1 MDSPLKLHPFQA
13 DALRIS
19 REKWKEG
26 ITRQLLALPTGT
38 GKTCIFA
45 CLPRHHE
52 IDKRMLVLAHR
63 EELVY
68 QARAE
73 FRRWNRDSPLK
84 VGIEMA
90 GSESSRSDD
99 VVICSVQSI
108 GRANSGRLYRLPP
121 HEFDVIV
128 CDEAHHSAAS
138 TYLRVFNHF
147 GLLDPDNEKLLLGVT
162 ATPFRADDK
171 ALHPGVY
178 QEIFRQMDILDFI
191 EEGWL
196 CDLRSYR
203 VEGTGTNLD
212 QVRTRADDFAENQLE
227 SVIDNRIRNG
237 LIAKEWK
244 KLAGSRRTLAF
255 AVTVRHAQNL
265 AAAFRDYGVTAEAVW
280 GDDVERKEKL
290 RQHRKGAVQV
300 LCNCA
305 VLTEGYDD
313 RGIDCIVM
321 ARPTLS
327 RVLFVQMI
335 GRGTRVEEGLSN
347 LVEARRSGLA
357 ISKPECI
364 VIDVVDNT
372 KKHDLITLPRLF
384 SSTLDFQGRSLTEI
398 RRQAHPGQICNP
410 YLNAAEIQQVER
422 TQMRV
427 QEIDLFGGARPSA
440 EPVRT
445 VTCDFCNRVIYQRN
459 LETHLR
465 EHGLGP
471 ESKTRPGRWRF
482 GICPHC
488 NQRMRHGRLR
498 WHMKTKC
505 LKRPLKQVART

>member
-1 MDSPLKLHPFQA
+1 VAKGIPVGSPLKLHPFQE

-19 REKWKEG
+19 KEKWKKG
-26 ITRQLLALPTGT
+26 ITRQLLSLPTGT

-63 EELVY
+63 EELIL
-68 QARAE
+68 QAQAQ
-73 FRRWNRDSPLK
+73 FRRWNRDRTLK

-90 GSESSRSDD
+90 GHESSRSDD

-108 GRANSGRLYRLPP
+108 GRANSGRLWRLPP
-121 HEFDVIV
+121 YDFDVIV

-147 GLLDPDNEKLLLGVT
+147 GLLESDNEKLLFGVT

-171 ALHPGVY
+171 ALVPGVY
-178 QEIFRQMDILDFI
+178 QEVFRVMDILDGI

-203 VEGTGTNLD
+203 VEGTGSNLD
-212 QVRTRADDFAENQLE
+212 QVRTCADDFAENQLE
-227 SVIDNRIRNG
+227 NVVDNRIRNG
-237 LIAKEWK
+237 LIAKEWRR
-244 KLAGSRRTLAF
+244 LAGKRRTLVF

-265 AAAFRDYGVTAEAVW
+265 AAAFRDYGANAEAVW
-280 GDDVERKEKL
+280 GDDPQRQQKL
-290 RQHRKGAVQV
+290 LRHKQGTVQV

-335 GRGTRVEEGLSN
+335 GRGTRVEEGLTN
-347 LVEARRSGLA
+347 LVEARRDGRP
-357 ISKPECI
+357 IRKPECV

-372 KKHDLITLPRLF
+372 KEHDLITLPRLF
-384 SSTLDFQGRSLTEI
+384 SSTLDFQGRSLNDI

-427 QEIDLFGGARPSA
+427 QEIDLFRGARPSA
-440 EPVRT
+440 EKVKT
-445 VTCDFCNRVIYQRN
+445 LTCEFCNRVIYQPN
-459 LETHLR
+459 LKAHLR

-471 ESKTRPGRWRF
+471 SYRTQPGPYRN
-482 GICPHC
+482 CPYC
-488 NQRMRHGRLR
+488 NQRMHRRRLR
-498 WHMKTKC
+498 KHIMKATC
-505 LKRPLKQVART
+505 QRRPR